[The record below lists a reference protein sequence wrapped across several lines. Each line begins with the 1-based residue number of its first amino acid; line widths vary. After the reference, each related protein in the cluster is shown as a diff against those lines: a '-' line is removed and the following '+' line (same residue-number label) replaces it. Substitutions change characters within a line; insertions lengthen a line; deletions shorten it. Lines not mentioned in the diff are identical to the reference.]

1 MEKNMKYILIG
12 IVVIIIVVTAA
23 YFIETNKTFSKG
35 KVVASVNG
43 HTIYQKDLQL
53 IEDSVSQQ
61 TNKKQTINDSVALNS
76 IIGEELLLQDAEG
89 GGYNLTNAQVE
100 EMIDQQLKLAGSNI
114 TELQQ
119 QAKAKGTNFDDL
131 IDGYRKQIMI
141 KRITG
146 DILSKV
152 NVSVTEQEKIQ
163 FYNDNK
169 DQAIARGNNV
179 SSYENLSLQIGQ
191 YLLIQK
197 QQRILADYINGLKQN
212 ASIQIFD

>member
-1 MEKNMKYILIG
+1 M
-12 IVVIIIVVTAA
+12 
-23 YFIETNKTFSKG
+23 
-35 KVVASVNG
+35 
-43 HTIYQKDLQL
+43 

-61 TNKKQTINDSVALNS
+61 TNQKQTINDSVALNS
-76 IIGEELLLQDAEG
+76 IIGEELLLQNAEG

-146 DILSKV
+146 NILSEV

-197 QQRILADYINGLKQN
+197 QQKVLADYINDLKQN
-212 ASIQIFD
+212 ASIQIFV